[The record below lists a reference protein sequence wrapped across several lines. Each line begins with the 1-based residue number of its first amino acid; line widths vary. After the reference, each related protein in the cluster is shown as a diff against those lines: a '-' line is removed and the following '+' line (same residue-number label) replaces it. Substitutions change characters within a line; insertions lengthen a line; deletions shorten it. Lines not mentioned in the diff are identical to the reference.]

1 MRYDYF
7 VMKSDNKMRFIY
19 LKWYKFMIDF
29 LGNRKNLSLNL
40 YNLELLWGTLYDWLD
55 KKKLNEAKDRD
66 GKCKISIVFQN
77 ELSLF

>member
-40 YNLELLWGTLYDWLD
+40 YNLELL
-55 KKKLNEAKDRD
+55 
-66 GKCKISIVFQN
+66 
-77 ELSLF
+77 